1 MQKDTSLQSSRPGRG
16 RVPAGT
22 QEKAGWMRRQKR
34 YSCRAKFTLTLV
46 GKSRPRLIGGG
57 CGRGGVRGGPWL
69 ALETGKPMLLF
80 GCIGFRA
87 RPGGG
92 AWLRN
97 GQNSSVP
104 VTLPPRGLPG
114 GLLRG
119 HVLRDG
125 LIKSSEVQRLGK
137 HELSMSPGFV
147 LHPTSVHEGRH
158 LPAQP
163 SFLWPASCGLFFCPE
178 PRLQRS
184 CMSVLPFEPDDDRHG
199 LA

>member
-1 MQKDTSLQSSRPGRG
+1 MDAQAEKVFLSRKIHADFGRKKQAAPD
-16 RVPAGT
+16 RWWVW
-22 QEKAGWMRRQKR
+22 QRRGER
-34 YSCRAKFTLTLV
+34 
-46 GKSRPRLIGGG
+46 
-57 CGRGGVRGGPWL
+57 GPWL

-80 GCIGFRA
+80 GYIGFRA

-114 GLLRG
+114 GSLRG